1 MTVQIA
7 VKLPDELVAAVDRLV
22 DDSRFASRSEVV
34 RAGLHRIV
42 ADDAARTIDQAFA
55 DGVAAHPDTDDDLQR
70 ATTLAIESIDDEPWE
85 KWW

>member
-22 DDSRFASRSEVV
+22 DDDRFASRSEVV
-34 RAGLHRIV
+34 RAGLQRMV
-42 ADDAARTIDQAFA
+42 ADAANRTIDQAFA
-55 DGVAAHPDTDDDLQR
+55 DGVCAHPDTDDDVQR
-70 ATTLAIESIDDEPWE
+70 ATALAIESIDDEPWE

>member
-22 DDSRFASRSEVV
+22 DNDRFASRSEAV
-34 RAGLHRIV
+34 RAGLQRMV
-42 ADDAARTIDQAFA
+42 ADAAALTIDQAFA
-55 DGVAAHPDTDDDLQR
+55 DGVSAHPDTDDDLQR
-70 ATTLAIESIDDEPWE
+70 ATALAIESIDDEPWE